1 MASAKIIFASD
12 LAPIRAFAPLMKAD
26 PKAIYGDLLP
36 LLEAGDYNIVNL
48 ESPLYS
54 GGDFIVKSGAAFSG
68 DPEHVTVL
76 MAGHFQAAVCANN
89 HAFDRGDAGFFRTRE
104 TLRANAIACVGAGGN
119 LREAR
124 KPLVFT
130 LNGLRIALF
139 AISEGEDMR
148 GATPTSPG
156 VRPWEVEELARE
168 LRRARKRYDVLL
180 VSAHCGLEY
189 QPFPSY
195 YVYEAFRLWA
205 EAGADL
211 IIGHHPHVPQGRAD
225 FGGVPAYFSLG
236 NFAFYQPLPL
246 FYRKTGYLLE
256 IELGDRGIRSH
267 RPVPYRIHDRG
278 LRLLSGREKRA
289 FDQLFKSLSAPLA
302 TAEGA
307 RRAWHAVLAYNGVG
321 GFRAELAK
329 ILAKLDERPP
339 AGAAMLRNR
348 VCCMQHRTQWIDGL
362 SRIADGTIADA
373 PADLVKRVADYMTRE
388 VEA

>member
-1 MASAKIIFASD
+1 MSNGKIVFASD
-12 LAPIRAFAPLMKAD
+12 LAPIRDFAPLMKAD
-26 PKAIYGDLLP
+26 PAGIYGDLLP
-36 LLEAGDYNIVNL
+36 LLGRSDYNIVNL

-68 DPEHVTVL
+68 DPEHVSVL
-76 MAGHFQAAVCANN
+76 EAGRFKAAVCANN
-89 HAFDRGDAGFFRTRE
+89 HAFDRGDEGFFRTRD
-104 TLRANAIACVGAGGN
+104 TLRAHHIACVGAGEN

-124 KPLVFT
+124 KPHVFT
-130 LNGLRIALF
+130 LNGLRVALF

-148 GATPTSPG
+148 GATAASPG
-156 VRPWEVEELARE
+156 VRPWEVERLAQE
-168 LRRARKRYDVLL
+168 LRRAKKRYDVLL

-211 IIGHHPHVPQGRAD
+211 IIGHHPHVPQGRVA

-236 NFAFYQPLPL
+236 NFAFYQPAPF

-256 IELGDRGIRSH
+256 IELDDRGIKSH
-267 RPVPYRIHDRG
+267 RPVPYRIHDQG
-278 LRLLSGREKRA
+278 LRLLAGEEKKA
-289 FDQLFKSLSAPLA
+289 FDKLFKALSAPLA
-302 TAEGA
+302 TPERA
-307 RRAWHAVLAYNGVG
+307 RRAWHAVLAYNGVD
-321 GFRAELAK
+321 GFRAELRK
-329 ILAKLDERPP
+329 ILATFDERPP
-339 AGAAMLRNR
+339 TGAAMLRNR

-373 PADLVKRVADYMTRE
+373 PADLVKMVADYMTRE
-388 VEA
+388 IRP